1 MRKMLRIF
9 ALLVLAVLAAYPAT
23 AQDSRPGDVLY
34 QVSTLE
40 ALMTG
45 VYDGQTSFAA
55 LAKHGDFGLG
65 TFNALDGEMVALD
78 GRFYQV
84 RANGLISLAA
94 PSQLT
99 PFANVAFFQPHTRFV
114 IENPKDLAEIQ
125 TILDKKLSSLNL
137 FYAIRVTGLFN
148 RVKVRSVPAQ
158 KPPYPPLTEVVKH
171 QSVWNFNEM
180 KGTIVGFRFP
190 PYMQG
195 LNTTGYHLHF
205 LNQDRQKGGHLLDA
219 AAAQVVVD
227 VDSLHRLDLVLPRQ
241 GAFLKARLGQDTSQ
255 AVHKVEK

>member
-1 MRKMLRIF
+1 LRVF
-9 ALLVLAVLAAYPAT
+9 ALLLLAVLAACPAT
-23 AQDSRPGDVLY
+23 AQESRRGDVLY

-45 VYDGQTSFAA
+45 IYDGQTTFAA

-65 TFNALDGEMVALD
+65 TFNALDGEMVALE

-94 PSQLT
+94 PNQMT
-99 PFANVAFFQPHTRFV
+99 PFANVAFFRAQTRFI
-114 IENPKDLAEIQ
+114 IENANDLAALQ
-125 TILDKKLSSLNL
+125 ALLDKKLLSHNI
-137 FYAIRVTGLFN
+137 FYAVRMTGLFS

-171 QSVWNFNEM
+171 QSVWNYNDL
-180 KGTIVGFRFP
+180 KGSIVGFRFP

-205 LNQDRQKGGHLLDA
+205 LDQDRQKGGHLLDA
-219 AAAQVVVD
+219 AGAKLVVD
-227 VDSLHRLDLVLPRQ
+227 VDALHRLDLALPRQ

-255 AVHKVEK
+255 AVRKVEK